1 VALKLKSSA
10 SGPRNELPP
19 PPEAFS
25 DEASEVIRAW
35 VVDGGLHVSMMK
47 SFDEA
52 EVWGVLLA
60 DIARHAANIY
70 AREDGGSVEEI
81 TARIAGIFRSEL
93 MDPTDEVA
101 TESIQ

>member
-1 VALKLKSSA
+1 MALKLKSA
-10 SGPRNELPP
+10 GSGPANELPP

-25 DEASEVIRAW
+25 AEASEVIRAW

-47 SFDEA
+47 SFDEP

-60 DIARHAANIY
+60 DVARHAANIY
-70 AREDGGSVEEI
+70 AREDGGSMEEVL
-81 TARIAGIFRSEL
+81 ARIAGIFRSEL
-93 MDPTDEVA
+93 MDPTDEAV

>member
-1 VALKLKSSA
+1 MALKLKSA
-10 SGPRNELPP
+10 GSGPANELPP

-25 DEASEVIRAW
+25 AEASEVIRAW

-47 SFDEA
+47 SFDEP

-60 DIARHAANIY
+60 DVARHAANIY
-70 AREDGGSVEEI
+70 AREDGGSMEEVL
-81 TARIAGIFRSEL
+81 ARIAGIFRSEL
-93 MDPTDEVA
+93 MDPTDDAV

>member
-1 VALKLKSSA
+1 MALKLKSVG
-10 SGPRNELPP
+10 SGPKNELPP
-19 PPEAFS
+19 PPEAFAE
-25 DEASEVIRAW
+25 EASEVIRAW

-70 AREDGGSVEEI
+70 AREDGGSVDEVL
-81 TARIAGIFRSEL
+81 ARIAGVFRSEL
-93 MDPTDEVA
+93 MDPTDEAV

>member
-1 VALKLKSSA
+1 MAIKLKGA
-10 SGPRNELPP
+10 ATGPKNELPP

-25 DEASEVIRAW
+25 EEASEVIRAW

-70 AREDGGSVEEI
+70 AREDGASVEEI
-81 TARIAGIFRSEL
+81 TAKIAGIFRSEL

>member
-1 VALKLKSSA
+1 MAIKLKGA
-10 SGPRNELPP
+10 AGGPKNELPP

-25 DEASEVIRAW
+25 EEASEVIRAW

-70 AREDGGSVEEI
+70 AREDGGSVEEVL
-81 TARIAGIFRSEL
+81 ARIAGVFRSEL
-93 MDPTDEVA
+93 MDPTDEAV

>member
-1 VALKLKSSA
+1 MALKLKSVG
-10 SGPRNELPP
+10 SGPKNELPP
-19 PPEAFS
+19 PPEAFAE
-25 DEASEVIRAW
+25 EASEVIRAW

-47 SFDEA
+47 SFDEP

-70 AREDGGSVEEI
+70 AREDGGSVEEVL
-81 TARIAGIFRSEL
+81 AQIAGIFRSEL
-93 MDPTDEVA
+93 MDPTDEAV